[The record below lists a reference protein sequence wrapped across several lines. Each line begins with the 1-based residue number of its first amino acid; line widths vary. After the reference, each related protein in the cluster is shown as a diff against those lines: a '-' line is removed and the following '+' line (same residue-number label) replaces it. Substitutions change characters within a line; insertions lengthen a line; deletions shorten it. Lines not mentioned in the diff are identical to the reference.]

1 MKNRLMISAL
11 AVAVWLSVAVSG
23 RSSGKTPTYTPVS
36 LSVVIND
43 TDSGNGEPYQIR
55 SDSGGPYV
63 DTVNGVSAQINQYGI
78 LMIGFGPH
86 RGVYFDYSQRYDQPQ
101 SVATSGLY
109 AAVNLSIQVP
119 STPLQAMGNGTS
131 QCVPLGWFYTDHN
144 GIDWRDTFQFPGS
157 STGKGGTALITRSDN
172 STWFAVA
179 ANNTCGVSD
188 DPAPVWVNYVTRLS
202 GKRYTVTDAG
212 EYYVP
217 FNLTMTKK

>member
-1 MKNRLMISAL
+1 MKNRLIIAAL
-11 AVAVWLSVAVSG
+11 AAAVWLSVAVNG

-43 TDSGNGEPYQIR
+43 KDSVTGENYQIR
-55 SDSGGPYV
+55 SDGKGPYV
-63 DTVNGVSAQINQYGI
+63 DSILGVSAVINQNGI
-78 LMIGFGPH
+78 LMIGFGPN
-86 RGVYFDYSQRYDQPQ
+86 RDVYFDYSQRYDQPQ
-101 SVATSGLY
+101 SAATSGY
-109 AAVNLSIQVP
+109 FAEANLSIQAP

-131 QCVPLGWFYTDHN
+131 QCVPLGWLYTDPN

-157 STGKGGTALITRSDN
+157 LTGKGGTALITRSDN

-188 DPAPVWVNYVTRLS
+188 DPAPVWVNYITWLS

-212 EYYVP
+212 EYYMP
-217 FNLTMTKK
+217 FNLTMSKK